1 MSVIYLYYTNIII
14 RVQKACCNGSELSC
28 GVCFSV
34 ERGTKCLG
42 SQTKSEG
49 IAAILRLNSFEKFYK
64 HMEYPF
70 PKTCDSISGEMKRK
84 KKIKIFQRLA
94 ETEKTCCRIS
104 VPEEYLQVERYPLS
118 LY

>member
-1 MSVIYLYYTNIII
+1 MSVIYLYYTNIIN

-104 VPEEYLQVERYPLS
+104 VPEEHLQVER
-118 LY
+118 